1 MDRPILY
8 IKRGCPW
15 CTDAL
20 DFLKEHNVAVEVR
33 DVLAD
38 RQAMERMI
46 AISGQTRTP
55 TMEFDGFV
63 CADFDT
69 RELMAA
75 LRQKPEVRKRLG
87 LDRAGG

>member
-1 MDRPILY
+1 MEQPILY

-20 DFLKEHNVAVEVR
+20 DFFKQHKVQLVVK

-38 RQAMERMI
+38 RQAYQRMQE
-46 AISGQTRTP
+46 ISGQTRTP
-55 TMEFDGFV
+55 TLEVGEFV

-69 RELMAA
+69 RELQAA
-75 LRQKPEVRKRLG
+75 LDKQPAVRASLG
-87 LDRAGG
+87 L